1 MPTLPQLERVEAVNG
16 YVNFYVDKD
25 WYANRVVGQ
34 ALAQGREYGCWP
46 LKDERVMVEY
56 ANVNTHKTMHVGHL
70 RNVALG
76 AATVNILR
84 CYGYDTVSATYI
96 GDIGLHVIRTLW
108 SYLNFHKGEEPPT
121 GRGTWLEKLY
131 VEATARQEYRND
143 VVEPAR
149 RRAEGDV
156 LQSMWALSGTLQMER
171 GPVPVGGPLLHDRR
185 LVHRPP

>member
-16 YVNFYVDKD
+16 YVNFYVDKN

-34 ALAQGREYGCWP
+34 VLSQGGEYGCWP
-46 LKDERVMVEY
+46 RKDERVMVEY

-96 GDIGLHVIRTLW
+96 GAAVPAALLGA
-108 SYLNFHKGEEPPT
+108 
-121 GRGTWLEKLY
+121 LY
-131 VEATARQEYRND
+131 AFEVL
-143 VVEPAR
+143 VS
-149 RRAEGDV
+149 V
-156 LQSMWALSGTLQMER
+156 LQAFIFTMLAA
-171 GPVPVGGPLLHDRR
+171 VYIGGAM
-185 LVHRPP
+185 RPEHG